1 MIYPPQRIGSSSPTQ
16 VLLRC
21 RNAFALSL
29 RFTVAV
35 ALFCASVFPLSAET
49 DIKTLSDNEVAKR
62 QSAAKESSAFLMK
75 AKRAWQDAAL
85 DKKAL
90 ETAYNHYV
98 AALEL
103 LPQNAATSNQ
113 RKEVVDDFCRLAMEY
128 ATHLITRGQFQD
140 AESVAKTIRSPSC
153 NPNHK
158 PAEQLLANLE
168 QPGYYNRTITPDF
181 GDRKDK
187 ITVLLN
193 QAEGYLNSDR
203 YDLALKRYEEALNL
217 DPYNTAARHGMETV
231 NKKRTNYYDEA
242 YNETRSR
249 MLWFTERTWEKPIRR
264 LGSLDRST
272 EAEKLNQSTN
282 KDAINK
288 KLNGTFLAKI
298 DLPEATL
305 REAVDFL
312 KQKSRELDTSTDD
325 PKKRGVNIVLKLP
338 PPKAPALPQGDATT
352 PALDQPASPTVT
364 ENFKVSLSLRN
375 VPLIEAI
382 RYLTELS
389 GLKYKIEPYAV
400 SLVPITENTDELLT
414 KEYRVK
420 PNFIPS
426 DTDSTESAPVA
437 GNQAAGGNKE
447 RIKGGKD
454 AASFLISQG
463 ILFPIITDAKGKV
476 VDKAFATYI
485 PAGSKLVVRN
495 TQNALDLIGVL
506 VDGEMGTAPT
516 QVEIESKFV
525 EISQSNVKE
534 LGFDWLLGPLSIG
547 GGFYPNGGS
556 RPAGQPL
563 TGDYYSNFPFA
574 DVGDNPVT
582 AGNRSGIGTSVNS
595 AITANSL
602 NALLAG
608 IPQGANVPSPG
619 ILGLAGIFT
628 NPEFQMVIR
637 ALNQKKGV
645 DLMSAPKVTTKSGVK
660 ATIKIVR
667 EFPYPTEFTPAE
679 VPKSTGSQGL
689 NINQQPSGNTASNTG
704 NNTGNGTLLQ
714 QNPTIVSTTAGVT
727 PSTPTT
733 FANRDIG
740 VTLEVEPQVGADN
753 YTIDLALSPQVVEF
767 EGFVNYGSPVVGP
780 RYVMPTLLNPSG
792 IETFSITDNVINQ
805 PIFGVRKVN
814 TSVSI
819 WDGQTVA
826 LGGLI
831 REDVQKVEDRV
842 PLLGDIPLAGSLF
855 RSDVEQKIKRNLIIF
870 VTARLMDAQGQPL
883 KQENE
888 DEDIVN
894 PAGLP
899 EDLPQPQVNTR

>member
-1 MIYPPQRIGSSSPTQ
+1 
-16 VLLRC
+16 
-21 RNAFALSL
+21 
-29 RFTVAV
+29 
-35 ALFCASVFPLSAET
+35 
-49 DIKTLSDNEVAKR
+49 
-62 QSAAKESSAFLMK
+62 
-75 AKRAWQDAAL
+75 
-85 DKKAL
+85 
-90 ETAYNHYV
+90 
-98 AALEL
+98 
-103 LPQNAATSNQ
+103 
-113 RKEVVDDFCRLAMEY
+113 
-128 ATHLITRGQFQD
+128 
-140 AESVAKTIRSPSC
+140 
-153 NPNHK
+153 
-158 PAEQLLANLE
+158 
-168 QPGYYNRTITPDF
+168 
-181 GDRKDK
+181 
-187 ITVLLN
+187 
-193 QAEGYLNSDR
+193 
-203 YDLALKRYEEALNL
+203 
-217 DPYNTAARHGMETV
+217 
-231 NKKRTNYYDEA
+231 
-242 YNETRSR
+242 
-249 MLWFTERTWEKPIRR
+249 
-264 LGSLDRST
+264 
-272 EAEKLNQSTN
+272 
-282 KDAINK
+282 
-288 KLNGTFLAKI
+288 
-298 DLPEATL
+298 
-305 REAVDFL
+305 
-312 KQKSRELDTSTDD
+312 
-325 PKKRGVNIVLKLP
+325 
-338 PPKAPALPQGDATT
+338 
-352 PALDQPASPTVT
+352 
-364 ENFKVSLSLRN
+364 
-375 VPLIEAI
+375 
-382 RYLTELS
+382 
-389 GLKYKIEPYAV
+389 
-400 SLVPITENTDELLT
+400 
-414 KEYRVK
+414 
-420 PNFIPS
+420 
-426 DTDSTESAPVA
+426 
-437 GNQAAGGNKE
+437 
-447 RIKGGKD
+447 
-454 AASFLISQG
+454 
-463 ILFPIITDAKGKV
+463 
-476 VDKAFATYI
+476 
-485 PAGSKLVVRN
+485 
-495 TQNALDLIGVL
+495 
-506 VDGEMGTAPT
+506 MGTAPT

-563 TGDYYSNFPFA
+563 TGDYYGNFPFA

-689 NINQQPSGNTASNTG
+689 NISQQPSG
-704 NNTGNGTLLQ
+704 NTGNGTLLQ

-792 IETFSITDNVINQ
+792 IETFNITDNVINQ

-842 PLLGDIPLAGSLF
+842 PLLGDIPLAGRLF

-894 PAGLP
+894 PVGLP
-899 EDLPQPQVNTR
+899 EDLPQPQVNTTGSISK

>member
-1 MIYPPQRIGSSSPTQ
+1 MIFSPQRIVRPTPTQ
-16 VLLRC
+16 VILC
-21 RNAFALSL
+21 SDNALAFSL

-35 ALFCASVFPLSAET
+35 ALFTASVFQLSAET
-49 DIKTLSDNEVAKR
+49 DLKTLSDNEVAKR

-90 ETAYNHYV
+90 ETAYNDYL

-128 ATHLITRGQFQD
+128 ANHLITRGQFQD

-153 NPNHK
+153 NPNYK
-158 PAEQLLANLE
+158 PAAQLLSNLE
-168 QPGYYNRTITPDF
+168 QPGYYNRTITPTF
-181 GDRKDK
+181 ADRKDK
-187 ITVLLN
+187 ITVILN
-193 QAEGYLNSDR
+193 QAEGYLNTSR

-217 DPYNTAARHGMETV
+217 DPYNTAARQGMETV

-249 MLWFTERTWEKPIRR
+249 MLWFTERTWERPIRR

-272 EAEKLNQSTN
+272 EAGKLEISTN
-282 KDAINK
+282 KDAINR
-288 KLNGTFLAKI
+288 KLNGTLIEKI
-298 DLPEATL
+298 ELPDATL

-312 KQKSRELDTSTDD
+312 KQKSRDLDTSADD

-338 PPKAPALPQGDATT
+338 PAQAPAPPQGDETAPT
-352 PALDQPASPTVT
+352 LDQPASPTVT

-400 SLVPITENTDELLT
+400 SLIPITENTDELLT
-414 KEYRVK
+414 KEFRVK

-426 DTDSTESAPVA
+426 DTSSTESAPVPGA
-437 GNQAAGGNKE
+437 QVAGGNKE
-447 RIKGGKD
+447 RIKGRSNGTSYLKN
-454 AASFLISQG
+454 QG
-463 ILFPIITDAKGKV
+463 IPFPDG
-476 VDKAFATYI
+476 AFAQYI
-485 PAGSKLVVRN
+485 PSGNKLIVRN

-563 TGDYYSNFPFA
+563 TGDYYGNFPFA

-645 DLMSAPKVTTKSGVK
+645 DLMSAPKVTTKSGVT

-689 NINQQPSGNTASNTG
+689 NISQQPSG
-704 NNTGNGTLLQ
+704 NTGNGTLLQ

-792 IETFSITDNVINQ
+792 IETFNITDNVINQ

-842 PLLGDIPLAGSLF
+842 PLLGDIPLAGRLF

-894 PAGLP
+894 PVGLP
-899 EDLPQPQVNTR
+899 EDLPQPQVNTTGSISK